1 MGITKVG
8 EIAVSS
14 LWGGDRVNFE
24 NAEFEITISC
34 AQDESQCNITA
45 GLFQKLS
52 NVMLNNINQYYKRLL
67 EEEELHYL
75 ALN

>member
-24 NAEFEITISC
+24 NAEFEITIRC
-34 AQDESQCNITA
+34 AGSREKSRSQGEGA
-45 GLFQKLS
+45 SQ
-52 NVMLNNINQYYKRLL
+52 
-67 EEEELHYL
+67 
-75 ALN
+75 